1 MLASIP
7 PPPITSL
14 HLGPVRVTVFGL
26 VVAVAVLVGV
36 SRHPPPVRTRGRR
49 SGAGG
54 PGARSPRIVVG
65 FVGARLAYVATNT
78 GRFQGRWLEVFAVWQ
93 GGLALFGGL
102 TFGTL
107 TAIWLVR
114 RFQGDLG
121 AFAGAAAIGVP
132 LAQAIGR
139 PADYFSQ
146 ELYGTPSTLPWA
158 VQVPER
164 FRPAAYADA
173 ATFHPAFFYEALWSL
188 ATVGVLL
195 WLERRGV
202 LRRGQLFLGYLVAY
216 GARPVR
222 AGAAADRHDLP
233 PAGHLPQRLGRRRPG
248 ARRHR
253 RTRPPAP
260 TSGPRSRPGRVAR
273 CARRPLI
280 PALPITDL
288 EPEMSTPTTAT
299 VQVTYVTAPGVPLLR
314 PRPHGAGRDR
324 RAGPAGG
331 A

>member
-7 PPPITSL
+7 PPPVTEL
-14 HLGPVRVTVFGL
+14 HLGPVRLTVFGL

-36 SRHPPPVRTRGRR
+36 HVTRRR
-49 SGAGG
+49 YERAGG
-54 PGARSPRIVVG
+54 DPELVDRVLFPAIVVG
-65 FVGARLAYVATNT
+65 FVGARLAYVVTNT

-114 RFQGDLG
+114 RYQADLG
-121 AFAGAAAIGVP
+121 TFAGAAAIGVP

-146 ELYGTPSTLPWA
+146 ELYGTPSSLLWA
-158 VQVPER
+158 VDVPER

-173 ATFHPAFFYEALWSL
+173 STFHPAFFYEALWSL

-216 GARPVR
+216 G
-222 AGAAADRHDLP
+222 
-233 PAGHLPQRLGRRRPG
+233 LGRF
-248 ARRHR
+248 ALELL
-253 RTRPPAP
+253 RTETTFRLLGISRNGWVAAVLVLGGIAGMVYLRQRSSRDHAP
-260 TSGPRSRPGRVAR
+260 TPSDA
-273 CARRPLI
+273 
-280 PALPITDL
+280 
-288 EPEMSTPTTAT
+288 
-299 VQVTYVTAPGVPLLR
+299 APVP
-314 PRPHGAGRDR
+314 
-324 RAGPAGG
+324 
-331 A
+331 

>member
-14 HLGPVRVTVFGL
+14 HLGPLRLTAFGL
-26 VVAVAVLVGV
+26 VVAIAVLVGV
-36 SRHPPPVRTRGRR
+36 NVIRR
-49 SGAGG
+49 RYERAGG
-54 PGARSPRIVVG
+54 DPELVDRVLFPAILAG

-78 GRFQGRWLEVFAVWQ
+78 GRFQGRLLEVFAVWQ

-114 RFQGDLG
+114 RFEGDLG
-121 AFAGAAAIGVP
+121 AFAGAAAVGVP

-158 VQVPER
+158 VEVPER

-173 ATFHPAFFYEALWSL
+173 TTFHPAFFYEALWSSV
-188 ATVGVLL
+188 TVAVLL
-195 WLERRGV
+195 LLERRGV

-216 GARPVR
+216 GLGRFALELLRTDTTFRLLGISRNGWV
-222 AGAAADRHDLP
+222 AAALVLGGI
-233 PAGHLPQRLGRRRPG
+233 AGLVHV
-248 ARRHR
+248 HR
-253 RTRPPAP
+253 R
-260 TSGPRSRPGRVAR
+260 V
-273 CARRPLI
+273 
-280 PALPITDL
+280 D
-288 EPEMSTPTTAT
+288 
-299 VQVTYVTAPGVPLLR
+299 
-314 PRPHGAGRDR
+314 RDR
-324 RAGPAGG
+324 GQPVASDAPA
-331 A
+331 AP

>member
-7 PPPITSL
+7 PPPISSL
-14 HLGPVRVTVFGL
+14 HLGPVRLTVFGL
-26 VVAVAVLVGV
+26 VVAIAVWVGV
-36 SRHPPPVRTRGRR
+36 SVTRRR
-49 SGAGG
+49 YERAGG
-54 PGARSPRIVVG
+54 DPELVDRVLFPAILVG
-65 FVGARLAYVATNT
+65 FVGARLAHVATNT
-78 GRFQGRWLEVFAVWQ
+78 GRFQGRWLEMFAVWQ

-114 RFQGDLG
+114 RYQGDLG

-216 GARPVR
+216 GLGRFALELLRTDTTFRLLGVSR
-222 AGAAADRHDLP
+222 NGWVAVGLVLGGTAGLTHFHRRADRDRDQAASSAALV
-233 PAGHLPQRLGRRRPG
+233 
-248 ARRHR
+248 
-253 RTRPPAP
+253 AP
-260 TSGPRSRPGRVAR
+260 
-273 CARRPLI
+273 
-280 PALPITDL
+280 
-288 EPEMSTPTTAT
+288 
-299 VQVTYVTAPGVPLLR
+299 
-314 PRPHGAGRDR
+314 
-324 RAGPAGG
+324 
-331 A
+331 

>member
-26 VVAVAVLVGV
+26 AVAIAVLMGV
-36 SRHPPPVRTRGRR
+36 SVTRRR
-49 SGAGG
+49 YERAGG
-54 PGARSPRIVVG
+54 DPGLVDRVLFPAILVG

-107 TAIWLVR
+107 TAIWLIR

-195 WLERRGV
+195 CSK
-202 LRRGQLFLGYLVAY
+202 VAACC
-216 GARPVR
+216 GADSCSSATSSPTAWVASRWSCCGPTPPSACWACPAT
-222 AGAAADRHDLP
+222 AGSP
-233 PAGHLPQRLGRRRPG
+233 
-248 ARRHR
+248 
-253 RTRPPAP
+253 
-260 TSGPRSRPGRVAR
+260 S
-273 CARRPLI
+273 C
-280 PALPITDL
+280 
-288 EPEMSTPTTAT
+288 
-299 VQVTYVTAPGVPLLR
+299 
-314 PRPHGAGRDR
+314 
-324 RAGPAGG
+324 
-331 A
+331 